1 MELRTKLLEFLKEKN
16 IFAQIHYPPINKM
29 EGFKNYSSDTPVS
42 DDITSRVVSIPM
54 FPQLTDLEIEFTIE
68 ALNEFKQLN

>member
-1 MELRTKLLEFLKEKN
+1 MLEFLKEKN

-29 EGFKNYSSDTPVS
+29 EGFKNYVSDTPIS

-54 FPQLTDLEIEFTIE
+54 FPQLTDVELEFTIE
-68 ALNEFKQLN
+68 SLEEFANLN

>member
-1 MELRTKLLEFLKEKN
+1 
-16 IFAQIHYPPINKM
+16 M
-29 EGFKNYSSDTPVS
+29 EGFKNYVSATPIS

-68 ALNEFKQLN
+68 ALNEFQQLN